1 MTTRRQFLQNLI
13 AGTAALSN
21 LSPLLLRAAESDEK
35 LPPVRQLTKGPKF
48 HWFGYYDKLQFD
60 PTGRYIL
67 GMQVGFEG
75 RSPKPD
81 DELRIGMVDTGDND
95 KWIELGKT
103 TAWGWQQGC
112 MLQWIPGSATEVIWN
127 DRDGDHYISR
137 IMDIKSG
144 KERTLPHAIYTLSP
158 DGKTGIVP
166 DFRRL
171 NDMRPGYGY
180 TGIADP
186 NPKVLEPTDSGIWR
200 VDLKSGEAKLLFS
213 VADCAA
219 FGTYPDDA
227 RGAKKWFNHL
237 LFNQDG
243 SRFVFLNRWRP
254 TTETTK
260 FRTRM
265 ITCSADGRE
274 MHLVGGAG
282 LVSHF
287 IWRDA
292 RHLLMWTKP
301 DDHPPGFYLIRDRS
315 DVFEQI
321 GAGVMTVDGHCTYL
335 PGFGDRWICNDTY
348 PDKERLQHPYLFDVN
363 TRTKIPLGHF
373 SSPKEYTGEVR
384 CDNHPRF
391 SPDGTKVVIDSP
403 HNSGRQMYLI
413 DVSQIVKK

>member
-1 MTTRRQFLQNLI
+1 MHTRRHFLQQLV
-13 AGTAALSN
+13 AGSTTLASMNA
-21 LSPLLLRAAESDEK
+21 LLRAAEGDEK
-35 LPPVRQLTKGPKF
+35 LLPVRQLTRGPKF

-81 DELRIGMVDTGDND
+81 DELRVGMVDTADND
-95 KWIELGKT
+95 RWIELGKT

-112 MLQWIPGSATEVIWN
+112 MLQWIPGSASEVIWN
-127 DRDGDHYISR
+127 DRAGDHYISR
-137 IMDIKSG
+137 ILDVKSG
-144 KERTLPHAIYTLSP
+144 KERTLPHAIYTLAP

-171 NDMRPGYGY
+171 NDVRPGYGY

-186 NPKVLEPTDSGIWR
+186 NAKELTPRDSGIWK
-200 VDLKSGEAKLLFS
+200 VDLASGAAKLLFS
-213 VADCAA
+213 VADLAA
-219 FGTYPDDA
+219 FGTLPDDA
-227 RGAKKWFNHL
+227 RGAKQWFNHL
-237 LFNQDG
+237 LFNQDA
-243 SRFVFLNRWRP
+243 SRFVFLHRWRP

-265 ITCSADGRE
+265 VTSSAAGKDW
-274 MHLVGGAG
+274 HVVGAAG
-282 LVSHF
+282 TVSHF
-287 IWRDA
+287 IWRDP

-301 DDHPPGFYLIRDRS
+301 DDHPPGFYLIRDQS

-321 GAGVMTVDGHCTYL
+321 GAGVMTTDGHCTYL
-335 PGFGDRWICNDTY
+335 PGLGDRWILNDTY
-348 PDKERLQHPYLFDVN
+348 PDKERLQHPYLFDTN
-363 TRTKIPLGHF
+363 TRTRISLGHF
-373 SSPKEYTGEVR
+373 HSPKDYTGEVR

-403 HNSGRQMYLI
+403 HHGGRQMYLI
-413 DVSQIVKK
+413 DVSRIVKG